1 MPAPNVTQGQCV
13 PDGLPSGQRRALRY
27 PAAAARDRR
36 AAASN
41 EAMTMYRAGIVGLG
55 VGIRHAR
62 AYTGSDATDLV
73 AIADL
78 DAALLDEVGRTFDV
92 PHRFTSL
99 EAMLEHETL
108 DIVSVATPC
117 QLHAPMVIAAAEAR
131 PKAIICEK
139 PMAPDMGSV
148 EAMTAACDEHG
159 VKLVIGHMRRQLP
172 QFAHARRL
180 IADGAIGRPLAGTVS
195 VQEGGL
201 LNQASHV
208 VDLIRF
214 MLGDPAVAWAVGQ
227 VQRETDRYERGL
239 PAEDLCGGVIA
250 FEDGARLVLDVDIGA
265 NPTVGN
271 WGFVLAGDEGVL
283 RVTSHQAQGREAFDL
298 HLVSRTHGDVDLAST
313 EFPEVDPWIA
323 QFDRLAEWIDGGPE
337 HEQSIARTQPSH
349 EALMAIY
356 ESARTRSRVTLPLN
370 TRRSPLEAMIQDG
383 QLTVRYPGAY
393 DIRRPEVYPPVEA

>member
-1 MPAPNVTQGQCV
+1 
-13 PDGLPSGQRRALRY
+13 
-27 PAAAARDRR
+27 
-36 AAASN
+36 
-41 EAMTMYRAGIVGLG
+41 MYRAGIVGLR
-55 VGIRHAR
+55 VGARHAHG
-62 AYTGSDATDLV
+62 YTGSAATELA

-78 DAALLDEVGRTFDV
+78 DAALVDDVGRRFDV
-92 PHRFTSL
+92 PSRYTSA
-99 EAMLEHETL
+99 EAMLEHEAL
-108 DIVSVATPC
+108 DIVSVCTPC

-148 EAMTAACDEHG
+148 EAMIAACDEHG
-159 VKLVIGHMRRQLP
+159 VKLIIGHMRRQLP

-180 IADGAIGRPLAGTVS
+180 IADGAIGRPLASTVS

-239 PAEDLCGGVIA
+239 PVEDLCGGVIA
-250 FEDGARLVLDVDIGA
+250 FEDGARVVLDVDIGA
-265 NPTVGN
+265 NPTIGN
-271 WGFVLAGDEGVL
+271 WGFVLAGDEGML
-283 RVTSHQAQGREAFDL
+283 RVTSNQAHGREDFDL
-298 HLVSRTHGDVDLAST
+298 HLVSRAHADLDMPSSD
-313 EFPEVDPWIA
+313 FPDVDPWIA
-323 QFDRLAEWIDGGPE
+323 QVDRLAAWLDGGAE
-337 HEQSIARTQPSH
+337 HEQSIARTLPSH

-356 ESARTRSRVTLPLN
+356 ESARTRTRVTLPLH

-383 QLTVRYPGAY
+383 QLPIRYPGAY

>member
-1 MPAPNVTQGQCV
+1 
-13 PDGLPSGQRRALRY
+13 
-27 PAAAARDRR
+27 
-36 AAASN
+36 
-41 EAMTMYRAGIVGLG
+41 MYRAGIVGLRIG
-55 VGIRHAR
+55 ARHAHG
-62 AYTGSDATDLV
+62 YTASNATELV

-78 DAALLDEVGRTFDV
+78 DAALLDEVGRKFDV
-92 PHRFTSL
+92 PHRYTSL
-99 EAMLEHETL
+99 DDMLERESL
-108 DIVSVATPC
+108 DIVSIGTPC

-139 PMAPDMGSV
+139 PMAPDMGGV

-180 IADGAIGRPLAGTVS
+180 IAEGAIGRPIAGTVS

-214 MLGDPAVAWAVGQ
+214 MLGDPAVEWAVGQ

-239 PAEDLCGGVIA
+239 PVEDLCGGVIA
-250 FEDGARLVLDVDIGA
+250 FEGGARLVLDVDIGA
-265 NPTVGN
+265 NPTIGN
-271 WGFVLAGDEGVL
+271 WGIVLAGDEGVL
-283 RVTSHQAQGREAFDL
+283 RVRTHQADGREAFDL
-298 HLVSRTHGDVDLAST
+298 HLTSCAHGEMDLASAQ
-313 EFPEVDPWIA
+313 FPGVDPWIA
-323 QFDRLAEWIDGGPE
+323 QVDKLAAWIDGGPE
-337 HEQSIARTQPSH
+337 HVQSIARTLPSH

-356 ESARTRSRVTLPLN
+356 ESARTRSRVTLPLS
-370 TRRSPLEAMIQDG
+370 TRRSPLEAMIEDG
-383 QLTVRYPGAY
+383 QLQVRYPGAY